1 MDRFNHAIVLGTG
14 MMGPGIAVSLALGG
28 LEAVIVSR
36 TFDRACAALDKAQRH
51 LDELEKHGL
60 IEPGASD
67 AALERLS
74 ATADMDAACAVTDL
88 IVESIPENLEM
99 KQALFEHLGRIAEPE
114 TVLATNTSGLSVT
127 AIASRCKRPER
138 VMTMHFWNP
147 PHVMPLVEL
156 VKGEKT
162 SRPLMEEVRAMLNR
176 CGKTAVI
183 VEKDRR
189 GQLGNRLQMALWREA
204 VHIVEEGIA
213 TAEEVYLA
221 AKTGFG
227 LRLPVLGIFEHAD
240 AVGLDMVADI
250 MDYVGEDLYREA
262 KAPPLLRRTIGE
274 GRLGVKSGAGFYD
287 WSKKSFDEVRERRD
301 GFLYEFL
308 AARRRRDP
316 E

>member
-1 MDRFNHAIVLGTG
+1 
-14 MMGPGIAVSLALGG
+14 MGPGIAVSLALGG

-36 TFDRACAALDKAQRH
+36 TFAGSLAGLEKAQSQ
-51 LDELEKHGL
+51 LDELEQHGL
-60 IEPGASD
+60 ITRKASD

-74 ATADMDAACAVTDL
+74 AAADMDEVCRATDL

-99 KQALFEHLGRIAEPE
+99 KQALFEHLDRIAEPE

-127 AIASRCKRPER
+127 AIAERCKRPER

-162 SRPLMEEVRAMLNR
+162 SRALMEEARAMLR
-176 CGKTAVI
+176 ACGKTAVI

-204 VHIVEEGIA
+204 IHIVEEGIA
-213 TAEEVYLA
+213 TAEEVDLA
-221 AKTGFG
+221 VKTGFG

-262 KAPPLLRRTIGE
+262 KAPPLLRRTVGE

-287 WSKKSFDEVRERRD
+287 WSKKSFDEVRKRRD

-308 AARRRRDP
+308 AARRGRST